1 VLNFILGMSI
11 GNIDNMCHFG
21 GFLTGLLVGLPLGA
35 FSHRN
40 KILQVV
46 TLVITCGVLAAGAR
60 ELVQTH
66 SQMAA
71 KTLAS
76 MEAQKGHYS
85 NAATIWKSML
95 RITLRTVKR
104 WRL

>member
-1 VLNFILGMSI
+1 VGAVIAGVKFGDLNISAGEKRAIFSSAVSFAVLNFILVCFN

-46 TLVITCGVLAAGAR
+46 TLVITCGVLAGRRA
-60 ELVQTH
+60 
-66 SQMAA
+66 
-71 KTLAS
+71 
-76 MEAQKGHYS
+76 
-85 NAATIWKSML
+85 
-95 RITLRTVKR
+95 
-104 WRL
+104 